1 MAFDHFAIPQEVM
14 MIEPEKKE
22 VEGVSLALPIQNV
35 VLRPPAAAVAVAAPM
50 NVLEMQN
57 YRIRPQPRPTE
68 SESSFYQILK

>member
-35 VLRPPAAAVAVAAPM
+35 VLRPPAAAVAAPM

-57 YRIRPQPRPTE
+57 YRIRAQPRPTE